1 MKKIF
6 AIAMTV
12 AMLLALGTVVGHAAT
27 LPKNAPNLNWF
38 AGGYS
43 AGTADDFQ
51 PVGDVAITWDP
62 QASERLDV
70 TDGDMAD
77 WAAADYNMV
86 VIDAYSMIWWADLK
100 AVPEGW
106 SITAFFV
113 ADADWLYV
121 GLYVTDPAFAYG
133 TPGGEYNGDAF
144 QIGMNLNNWLGDILV
159 NRPNAIKDA
168 KNIFYS
174 FSCTGDGAP
183 IEILRRD
190 FEAQDG
196 ILDHSKDGVKG
207 SSRKTDTGWSA
218 EFALSWEQIYGDFE
232 AKTFESPIIYVGGED
247 RLPLQIGCSIYYLDR
262 SQEAGNITW
271 AAGTTNGITDN
282 NGIPH
287 VSWSAY
293 EDGIN
298 LYLPYEEGMTIN
310 CYGIQVLAGEETEAP
325 VTEAPE
331 TEAPETEAPETEAP
345 ETEAPATEA
354 PETKAPVT
362 EAPETTGAATEG
374 GCASVV
380 GFGAVVILSAA
391 AAVVALKKK
400 D

>member
-1 MKKIF
+1 MRKIF
-6 AIAMTV
+6 ALVMTV
-12 AMLLALGTVVGHAAT
+12 VMLLSLCAVAVNAEN
-27 LPKNAPNLNWF
+27 LPSDAPNLNWF

-51 PVGDVAITWDP
+51 PVGDIRINWDP
-62 QASERLDV
+62 EASTKLDV
-70 TDGDMAD
+70 SDGDMSD
-77 WAAADYNMV
+77 WAEADYDVV
-86 VIDAYSMIWWADLK
+86 VIDAYSMIWWANLK
-100 AVPEGW
+100 DVPEGW
-106 SITAFFV
+106 SISAYFV
-113 ADADWLYV
+113 ADADWLYI
-121 GLYVTDPAFAYG
+121 GFYVTDPAFAYG
-133 TPGGEYNGDAF
+133 TTGGEYNGDAF

-168 KNIFYS
+168 KNVFYS

-183 IEILRRD
+183 IEIWRRD
-190 FEAQDG
+190 FEVQDG
-196 ILDHSKDGVKG
+196 ILDHETDGVKG

-232 AKTFESPIIYVGGED
+232 AKTFETPTIYVGGEED
-247 RLPLQIGCSIYYLDR
+247 LPLKIGCSIYYLDR
-262 SQEAGNITW
+262 VRDGAAITW

-282 NGIPH
+282 NGVPH

-310 CYGIQVLAGEETEAP
+310 CYGIKVLAPKETEAP

-331 TEAPETEAPETEAP
+331 TEAPETQAPETQ
-345 ETEAPATEA
+345 APATEA
-354 PETKAPVT
+354 PET
-362 EAPETTGAATEG
+362 EAATQTPADTDTAETTGAIADD
-374 GCASVV
+374 GCASAV
-380 GFGAVVILSAA
+380 GFGAVAVLAA
-391 AAVVALKKK
+391 AAAAFVMKKK